1 MMLSSLR
8 QNVVEGD
15 IDASLEVIADFHD
28 WFRIRLFMVGEMEGV
43 INEKFRIYGNARNTL
58 GLD

>member
-43 INEKFRIYGNARNTL
+43 INEKFRIYGTARNTL